1 MSATY
6 EPEEGPGEISSE
18 RTIAIERRKDLI
30 EKARE
35 YIEEKPT
42 TALVLGAA
50 AGLLLA
56 LILTRES
63 RSVAEAP
70 ERRRTLYVAVD
81 FQSLIERVALEFER
95 QYGMPVEHEA
105 RIALIVPALPH
116 KNGVEEDLRTGKIT
130 MNFLE
135 YCVLGILK
143 RARKFADQR
152 NQTHIDREAVQQS
165 MREDCPYIG
174 WC

>member
-1 MSATY
+1 M
-6 EPEEGPGEISSE
+6 
-18 RTIAIERRKDLI
+18 
-30 EKARE
+30 
-35 YIEEKPT
+35 
-42 TALVLGAA
+42 
-50 AGLLLA
+50 
-56 LILTRES
+56 
-63 RSVAEAP
+63 
-70 ERRRTLYVAVD
+70 YVAVD

-105 RIALIVPALPH
+105 RIALIIPALPH
-116 KNGVEEDLRTGKIT
+116 KHGVEEDLRTGRIT

-135 YCVLGILK
+135 ECVLGILK

-165 MREDCPYIG
+165 MREDCPFIG

>member
-1 MSATY
+1 VSATY
-6 EPEEGPGEISSE
+6 EPEEGPVVLASE
-18 RTIAIERRKDLI
+18 RSTTVEGRKALVD
-30 EKARE
+30 KARE

-56 LILTRES
+56 LLLTRQS
-63 RSVAEAP
+63 KSLAEAP
-70 ERRRTLYVAVD
+70 ERRRALYVAVD

-95 QYGMPVEHEA
+95 QYGMPVEQEA

-116 KNGVEEDLRTGKIT
+116 KNGVEEDLRTGKVT

-135 YCVLGILK
+135 ECVLGILK

-152 NQTHIDREAVQQS
+152 NKTHIDREAVQQS
-165 MREDCPYIG
+165 MHEDCPYIG